1 MTTLQQQA
9 RALGDPTRHRIFTFI
24 AEAAGPVGV
33 ADINTEFPFNHNAIR
48 QHLAKLLDA
57 GLVAEKRE
65 SGGRPGRPRL
75 VYELAAGVESRWGLV
90 GPYQRLSLLLAE
102 IVETGDAPVDVGR
115 RAGREMGAALPPV
128 EGAEK
133 MTIAMAKQGFE
144 PELRRTPRTA
154 EIILRTCPFETAAVA
169 HRDTICT
176 LHLGLAEGLAD
187 GTDMSVAEL
196 VAKDPRR
203 ANCRIRLR
211 PSDD

>member
-24 AEAAGPVGV
+24 AEAADPVGV

-48 QHLAKLLDA
+48 QHLAKLVDA

-75 VYELAAGVESRWGLV
+75 VYELAAGVDSRWGLV

-102 IVETGDAPVDVGR
+102 IVETGDTPVDVGR

-133 MTIAMAKQGFE
+133 MTVAMAKQGFE

-154 EIILRTCPFETAAVA
+154 EIILRTCPFETAALA